1 MLARQSAAHGGL
13 LVPTFDLEGVD
24 ALTFDCYGTLID
36 WETGLSTAFQPILA
50 AHGISAT
57 GDDLLERYARHE
69 AAAEAGPYR
78 RYREVLADGLAG
90 VAAELGFVP
99 TPDEVAT
106 FSGSVVDWP
115 AFPDSPAAL
124 ERLHRRFR
132 LGVITNCD
140 DDLFAASG
148 RRLGTDFDWVVTAQQ
163 AGSYKPDEANF
174 RLALERIGLPLERI
188 VHVAQ
193 SLYHDHAP
201 AKRLGFR
208 TVWINRRH
216 DRAGSGATPPA
227 TATPDA
233 NYHDMASFADAVVPD

>member
-1 MLARQSAAHGGL
+1 
-13 LVPTFDLEGVD
+13 VPTLDLDGVE

-36 WETGLSTAFQPILA
+36 WEAGLWSAFEPILA
-50 AHGISAT
+50 AHRVMAT
-57 GDDLLERYARHE
+57 DDDVLERYARHE

-78 RYREVLADGLAG
+78 RYREVLAAGLHG
-90 VAAELGFVP
+90 VAEELGFTP
-99 TPDEVAT
+99 SPDEVAI

-115 AFPDSPAAL
+115 AFPDSAAAL

-140 DDLFAASG
+140 DDLFAASA
-148 RRLGTDFDWVVTAQQ
+148 RRLATDFDWVVTAQQ
-163 AGSYKPDEANF
+163 AGSYKPNEANF
-174 RLALERIGLPLERI
+174 SLALERIALPIERI

-193 SLYHDHAP
+193 SIYHDHVP

-216 DRAGSGATPPA
+216 DRPGSGATPPA

-233 NYHDMASFADAVVPD
+233 TYPDMASFAAAAVPD